1 MGDEGCL
8 PLVAIFNM
16 DVVISPVDIELGE
29 YFGIFEFV
37 VEARNEGKRVG
48 ILDGMFIQVVVI
60 LAQAKTAVLFF

>member
-16 DVVISPVDIELGE
+16 DVVISPVDVELGE

-48 ILDGMFIQVVVI
+48 ILDGMFIQVAVI